1 MTTRTDDSA
10 SPLIESR
17 DDLLSVFAGGEK
29 PRERWRIGTEHE
41 KFVYRL
47 DDHRAPSW
55 DEPGGIRDLLLGLTE
70 FGWKPVE
77 EGGKIIALTGAD
89 GTISLEPAGQFELS
103 GAPLENLHQSCA
115 ESGRHLHQ
123 CKAVGDRLGLGFLGT
138 GMWPDKT
145 RAELPVM
152 PKGRYAIMLGY
163 MPKVGSLGLDMM
175 LRTCTIQVNLDY
187 SSEAD
192 MVKKFRVGLALQ
204 PVATALFAN
213 SPFTEGKPNG
223 YKSFRSHIWED
234 TDPDRTGMLPF
245 VFEDGFGYERYCDYA
260 LNVPMYFVYR
270 DGKYIDVA
278 GESFGD
284 FLEGKLPQLPG
295 EKPMLTDWV
304 DHLST
309 AFPEVRLKSFLEMRG
324 ADGGRWGRI
333 CALPAL
339 WVGLL
344 YDQQALDAAW
354 ELVKPLEHRGAREAA
369 PRRAETGA
377 ARRSRPTAR
386 RCRTFAGRVLDIA
399 AGGLTRR
406 ARLNSA
412 GDNEGGFLDPLR
424 DVVATGM
431 TPADRL
437 LAKYAQRVG
446 RRRLPHLRG
455 VQLLMDML
463 TAPSAARSIRR
474 SSPTRPACSTSATA
488 TASIGSYA
496 AIRMASRLCSC
507 TAAPAADRAPDH
519 RRQFNP
525 DKYKILVF
533 DQRGCGKSTPYAS
546 LENNTTW
553 DLVEDIEKLRTASRE
568 GRQVAGVR
576 RQLGLDPRARL
587 RARPT
592 PSASPSW
599 CCAASSCSTSSKSTG
614 CTRRAARRRSI
625 RTSST
630 SSSRR
635 FPKGERGDLV
645 EAYRKRLTSDD
656 KDEQLAAAKAW
667 SKWEGEIVTLLP
679 SPDDDRAFHRARS
692 GRRRRAD
699 REPLHGE
706 PRLARGRPAAA
717 TARRSSRVF
726 RASSSRAGTTP
737 ARRRSPRGS
746 SSRRGPRSSSTS
758 SPTRGHLFSEPGN
771 LDAWSARPTG
781 SPGV

>member
-29 PRERWRIGTEHE
+29 PPENWRIGTEHE
-41 KFVYRL
+41 KFVYRVE
-47 DDHRAPSW
+47 DHRAPSW
-55 DEPGGIRDLLLGLTE
+55 EEPGGIRDLLHGLTE
-70 FGWKPVE
+70 FGWQPVE
-77 EGGKIIALTGAD
+77 ENGKIIALTGTD

-115 ESGRHLHQ
+115 ESGRHLEQ

-145 RAELPVM
+145 RAELPIM
-152 PKGRYAIMLGY
+152 PKGRYAIMLNY

-187 SSEAD
+187 SSETD

-204 PVATALFAN
+204 PIATALFAN

-278 GESFGD
+278 GESFGR

-295 EKPMLTDWV
+295 EKPTITDWT

-344 YDQQALDAAW
+344 YDGQALDAAW
-354 ELVKPLEHRGAREAA
+354 ELVKHWSIEERERLRRDVPKLALEAVTPDGQSLRD
-369 PRRAETGA
+369 
-377 ARRSRPTAR
+377 
-386 RCRTFAGRVLDIA
+386 FADQVLDIA

-424 DVVATGM
+424 EVVSTGI

-437 LAKYAQRVG
+437 LNK
-446 RRRLPHLRG
+446 
-455 VQLLMDML
+455 
-463 TAPSAARSIRR
+463 
-474 SSPTRPACSTSATA
+474 
-488 TASIGSYA
+488 
-496 AIRMASRLCSC
+496 
-507 TAAPAADRAPDH
+507 
-519 RRQFNP
+519 F
-525 DKYKILVF
+525 
-533 DQRGCGKSTPYAS
+533 
-546 LENNTTW
+546 ENEWGGN
-553 DLVEDIEKLRTASRE
+553 VSHIYEE
-568 GRQVAGVR
+568 
-576 RQLGLDPRARL
+576 
-587 RARPT
+587 
-592 PSASPSW
+592 
-599 CCAASSCSTSSKSTG
+599 
-614 CTRRAARRRSI
+614 
-625 RTSST
+625 
-630 SSSRR
+630 
-635 FPKGERGDLV
+635 
-645 EAYRKRLTSDD
+645 
-656 KDEQLAAAKAW
+656 
-667 SKWEGEIVTLLP
+667 
-679 SPDDDRAFHRARS
+679 
-692 GRRRRAD
+692 
-699 REPLHGE
+699 
-706 PRLARGRPAAA
+706 
-717 TARRSSRVF
+717 
-726 RASSSRAGTTP
+726 
-737 ARRRSPRGS
+737 
-746 SSRRGPRSSSTS
+746 
-758 SPTRGHLFSEPGN
+758 FSF
-771 LDAWSARPTG
+771 
-781 SPGV
+781 